1 MPARRRS
8 VAAEMTRRVLSGL
21 TPLVVAR
28 ATGVDVKT
36 VRKWVKR
43 FQSEGLAAW
52 RPLVA
57 TAQAAAAGIA

>member
-1 MPARRRS
+1 
-8 VAAEMTRRVLSGL
+8 MTRRVLSGL